1 MLRRQQAPSTLIRDD
16 RPAATEPKGN
26 PAFGMSPQAPE
37 LHEKQME
44 AVDSILE
51 KFRQRELEVT
61 KVCLRGVPGSGKT
74 LVAAK
79 VISEAC
85 QFLDCKAAL
94 FISPLKELT
103 SQTGRNLRVFF
114 EEPVKVEV
122 FVSKLRRFKRPLL
135 RTVKKAGTEDL
146 RLKVVRGGSV
156 MDEDADEARRRTLAS
171 LGEDGPSPCVISA
184 STSAIYPGLT
194 HTCLTERGS
203 LAPEVAVAVAKQ
215 LEEEL
220 KKQRKK
226 AAARTGNV
234 KFRNREARDLWMNRE
249 ARDLRMQ
256 EDIEKLKKVLRCPD
270 MFDLYGDLLD
280 PKTLIDLMNDKFGA
294 HWILVVDECHSTWP
308 MLGIASTGY
317 RTQVQAHVEN
327 GRARSQLLP
336 VDDVGAEHRGNG
348 PLTLPQLERR
358 LPHYVLNMSATP
370 QEKAGGLLGEKVE
383 LDFRPTGILEPEIFR
398 IEMEG
403 CQQGPG
409 DTRHKT
415 WSLYCK
421 ICGLLGITSPGE
433 QEKEDRPRQEGEQV
447 IISCVTNNQA
457 EVLWGLLTARG
468 EAAAVVHG
476 AMDSKKKAAALQ
488 EFREGQV
495 DILLGSK
502 GLIEGLDFPSVAMV
516 IVPDADGSGLF
527 RAATPLKQLIGRA
540 SRHKDGR
547 VYFLTTQEHSAIL
560 DKIELES
567 AELRKKQAEYN
578 AEKGLKP
585 TSIQS
590 QVRSQ
595 RKESSWK
602 PEEGLEEWKICLRAT
617 AAILQEC
624 CRFKR
629 CVEEKEEQDITPYWM
644 KRSTRMVL
652 EQDFFKDSDKLFEQI
667 VLSVT
672 VDYIGPDRSRCLL
685 DKLGNI
691 DYLLSPWCDRAKLEA
706 VPLIGENI
714 SEDLYNT
721 AFRKQVKNTRK
732 KLSDLKEMLTSLLD
746 RSHLP
751 EDPEEEADNVLTDVK
766 QTELS
771 KMVRLL
777 AGRMLEL
784 VCNDLKGLRESKS

>member
-1 MLRRQQAPSTLIRDD
+1 
-16 RPAATEPKGN
+16 
-26 PAFGMSPQAPE
+26 
-37 LHEKQME
+37 
-44 AVDSILE
+44 
-51 KFRQRELEVT
+51 
-61 KVCLRGVPGSGKT
+61 
-74 LVAAK
+74 
-79 VISEAC
+79 
-85 QFLDCKAAL
+85 
-94 FISPLKELT
+94 
-103 SQTGRNLRVFF
+103 
-114 EEPVKVEV
+114 
-122 FVSKLRRFKRPLL
+122 
-135 RTVKKAGTEDL
+135 
-146 RLKVVRGGSV
+146 
-156 MDEDADEARRRTLAS
+156 
-171 LGEDGPSPCVISA
+171 
-184 STSAIYPGLT
+184 
-194 HTCLTERGS
+194 
-203 LAPEVAVAVAKQ
+203 AKQ

-771 KMVRLL
+771 KMVCESQVALVAARTAPTRLKLACDTSTRAMNTTKDALAISAFFASPFTWISLELSVARAQSYTAEERGYAAGRGATMNLPLPEGAGDAEAWKMLSAFAWPAIEAFFPDVLFLSLGFDGLEGDPSASLRYSADLFAACAARARQCCRRVICTWQGGYLPEATADAFTGAIRAL
-777 AGRMLEL
+777 AGADPAEVSMQPLLPDFEEYCSQIQGKLLDESMWWSVEQSFDYIPEGFRLRSASPSESDTEL
-784 VCNDLKGLRESKS
+784 AS